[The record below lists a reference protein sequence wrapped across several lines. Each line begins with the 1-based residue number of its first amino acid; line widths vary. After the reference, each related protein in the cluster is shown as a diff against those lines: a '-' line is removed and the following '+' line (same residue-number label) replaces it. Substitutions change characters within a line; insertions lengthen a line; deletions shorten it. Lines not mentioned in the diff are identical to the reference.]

1 MSDLLGIAGS
11 AVTAYQLAL
20 GTVSNNIANVSTDGY
35 TRQSVEINAGT
46 PRQLG
51 TAFIGSG
58 VVFDRVK
65 RQYDA
70 FAEGNLRTSTSEL
83 ASQQPLV
90 DYANRVI
97 DIMGSDSAGLT
108 SSLDQ
113 FFASARALTTDP
125 ASTVLRGELYRGAE
139 AVAARFG
146 QISSQLD
153 MVDTE
158 TREAV
163 VSGLGEV
170 NTISSQLAAVNGQ
183 LAKVGLA
190 SKQPSELLDQRDR
203 LLRQLSEL
211 VGIRTSF
218 AVSGAVNVA
227 LGATSDKDLI
237 VSGVNAV
244 RVDYTSNVAAPERI
258 GLMLDPY
265 GPKPALLSSVTS
277 GKLAGLLTFRDQ
289 VLESTRGAVNF
300 IAKTFVDEVNRQHR
314 SGVDAYGQLGGDL
327 FKIDPKA
334 ENLAGGVAV
343 AIDDPMR
350 IAAAAQFRVIENSLN
365 TGLADA
371 TVSFKEPAPA
381 VPPPLADVL
390 VNNPHPSASRVVEL
404 GSAAPLAAVTTV
416 PAGMKDVAI
425 YLNDASGDQQLQ
437 LITRDGRHLLG
448 SPLSES
454 QKSMLMGQP
463 GMTPGATYSDRYL
476 GVTGADGYK
485 DMDVFYGARAEQRTL
500 QRFDALGN
508 AVTGN
513 SAGDRVASGF
523 TGLPAGALK
532 INGQTLPALVPYGA
546 TVEASDVAS
555 WINGWA
561 AGQTPSQGISARAFN
576 NISVPAGNLKN
587 SQALQING
595 INVERP
601 ALGLDSAEA
610 WVQKINALSG
620 QTKVVAQ
627 ATPSGELLLSNLTGY
642 QGRAISIGPAG
653 SDNALGLESKTYG
666 GQVEIVRAVDNPA
679 GGTSVEIGYGTGKP
693 SDVTKLGITIA
704 PEPAPAVLTGG
715 RIASDFV
722 GLAAGTLKLNGRDL
736 PALTPPA
743 GASVQATDVAQWINT
758 WANGLPTSQGISA
771 RAFNEIRVPSANL
784 KNANSLQIN
793 SVPLLRPSVVP
804 ATAEAWMAQINDASA
819 QTKVQAQVSPQGELV
834 LSNIAGEE
842 GKPIAIG
849 PSSGNNALGIEAKT
863 YSGMVEISRALVNAQ
878 GGTSIEFSFGS
889 GTPSDLAKLGIR
901 TAAYLRGAVADDVVV
916 FASDTTGSR
925 AKVSTSYLGQP
936 ADLAPSLRSQPM
948 EIEIIAGGAQGMLRY
963 RITDK
968 ATDTVMAERDLNPD
982 LLSATQPGG
991 GIVFRGLA
999 ISLSNLPKLG
1009 DRFLL
1014 DGNKDGAGNND
1025 NMRALA
1031 SLESLKLVGGSKTIG
1046 AAYIDHVNDM
1056 GNISRQAVIAKDA
1069 LTVVRDQAAEARDKV
1084 SGVNLD
1090 EEAANLIRF
1099 QQAYQASA
1107 KVMQTASQLFD
1118 AVLQVA

>member
-1 MSDLLGIAGS
+1 MSDFLGIAGN

-51 TAFIGSG
+51 TAYIGSG

-83 ASQQPLV
+83 ASQQPMV

-139 AVAARFG
+139 AVTARFG

-158 TREAV
+158 TREV
-163 VSGLGEV
+163 VIAGLGEI
-170 NTISSQLAAVNGQ
+170 NTLSSQLAAVNGQ
-183 LAKVGLA
+183 LAKVSLA

-218 AVSGAVNVA
+218 SASGAVNVA
-227 LGATSDKDLI
+227 LGGTADKDLI
-237 VSGVNAV
+237 VSGVNAI

-265 GPKPALLSSVTS
+265 GAKPALLSSVTS

-289 VLESTRGAVNF
+289 VLEATRGAVNF
-300 IAKTFVDEVNRQHR
+300 IARTFVDEVNRQHR
-314 SGVDAYGQLGGDL
+314 SGIDAYGQAAGDL
-327 FKIDPKA
+327 FRIDPA
-334 ENLAGGVAV
+334 AQNPAGAVSV

-371 TVSFKEPAPA
+371 TVSFKEPALA
-381 VPPPLADVL
+381 VPPPLSDVL
-390 VNNPHPSASRVVEL
+390 VNNPHPSAARTVEL

-416 PAGMKDVAI
+416 QAGMKDVTI
-425 YLNDASGDQQLQ
+425 YLNEASGDQQLQ

-448 SPLSES
+448 APLSQS
-454 QKSMLMGQP
+454 QQSMLMGQP
-463 GMTPGATYSDRYL
+463 AMVAGATYSDQYL
-476 GVTGADGYK
+476 GASGASGYK
-485 DMDVFYGARAEQRTL
+485 DMQVFYGARAEQRSL

-508 AVTGN
+508 AVTGDS
-513 SAGDRVASGF
+513 SADRVASGL

-532 INGQTLPALVPYGA
+532 INGQTLPALVPAGA
-546 TVEASDVAS
+546 TVQATDVAA
-555 WINGWA
+555 WINDWA
-561 AGQTPSQGISARAFN
+561 SAQTPSQGISARAYN
-576 NISVPAGNLKN
+576 DISVPAANLKN
-587 SQALQING
+587 SNTLQING
-595 INVERP
+595 INIDRP
-601 ALGLDSAEA
+601 ALGLASADA
-610 WVQKINALSG
+610 WVHKINALSA

-627 ATPSGELLLSNLTGY
+627 ASASGELLLGNLSGY
-642 QGRAISIGPAG
+642 EGRAITLGPAG
-653 SDNALGLESKTYG
+653 SDNALSLESKTYG
-666 GQVEIVRAVDNPA
+666 GQVEIVRAVGNPA
-679 GGTSVEIGYGTGKP
+679 GGTAVDIGYGSGKP
-693 SDVTKLGITIA
+693 SDLAKLGITIA

-715 RIASDFV
+715 RLAADFA
-722 GLAAGTLKLNGRDL
+722 GLSAGTLTLNGLPL
-736 PALTPPA
+736 PALSPA
-743 GASVQATDVAQWINT
+743 GASVQADEVAQWIND
-758 WANGLPTSQGISA
+758 WASGLVPAQGISA
-771 RAFNEIRVPSANL
+771 RAFTEIRVPGVNL

-793 SVPLLRPSVVP
+793 TVPVLRPSVVP
-804 ATAEAWMAQINDASA
+804 ATAEAWMAQINAVSS
-819 QTKVQAQVSPQGELV
+819 QTQVLAQVSPEGELV
-834 LSNIAGEE
+834 LSNITGQE
-842 GKPIAIG
+842 GQPIAIG
-849 PSSGNNALGIEAKT
+849 PLSGNNALGIEAKS
-863 YSGMVEISRALVNAQ
+863 YGGQIEITRALVNAQ
-878 GGTSIEFSFGS
+878 GATSLEFGFGS

-901 TAAYLRGAVADDVVV
+901 TAAYLRGTVADDVVV
-916 FASDTTGSR
+916 FASDTAGSR
-925 AKVSTSYLGQP
+925 AKVSAAFAGQP
-936 ADLAPSLRSQPM
+936 AALAPSLRTQPM
-948 EIEIIAGGAQGMLRY
+948 EVEIIAGGLAGMLRY

-968 ATDTVMAERDLNPD
+968 TTDTVMAERELNPN
-982 LLSATQPGG
+982 LLSAEQPGG

-999 ISLSNLPKLG
+999 ISLSNVPKIG
-1009 DRFLL
+1009 DRFVL
-1014 DGNKDGAGNND
+1014 DGNQDGAGNND

-1031 SLESLKLVGGSKTIG
+1031 GLESFKMVGGSKTIG
-1046 AAYIDHVNDM
+1046 AAYIDHVNEM
-1056 GNISRQAVIAKDA
+1056 GNISRQAVIAQEA

-1118 AVLQVA
+1118 AVLQIA